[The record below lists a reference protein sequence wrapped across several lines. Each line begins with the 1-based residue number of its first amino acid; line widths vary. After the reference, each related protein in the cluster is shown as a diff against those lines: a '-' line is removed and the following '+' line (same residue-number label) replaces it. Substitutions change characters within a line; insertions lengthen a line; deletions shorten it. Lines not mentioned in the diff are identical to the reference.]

1 MWGNGAGM
9 WGPMGQRY
17 EMLWGRDVGQR
28 CVGPWGA
35 TGWGHEMLWG
45 RDVGGLGCHGAEMWG
60 TDVGLGR
67 MLGRDMRCYGA
78 RI

>member
-1 MWGNGAGM
+1 MWGRGEM
-9 WGPMGQRY
+9 WGRM
-17 EMLWGRDVGQR
+17 
-28 CVGPWGA
+28 
-35 TGWGHEMLWG
+35 WG
-45 RDVGGLGCHGAEMWG
+45 RDVGGLGCHGAGMWG